1 MMIYFIGVCISLA
14 LFTYFIA
21 QGEKNGKIDADD
33 FFNTLMIIGLSAV
46 WFVTWP
52 LLILAISIK
61 IGKDFFKRF

>member
-1 MMIYFIGVCISLA
+1 MMVYFIGVCISLA
-14 LFTYFIA
+14 LFTYCIA
-21 QGEKNGKIDADD
+21 QGEKSGKIDVDD